1 VRFSLLLNSFLRLDF
16 AANSPP
22 NPYATLSLFAQTTS
36 SKASLQD
43 DDHAG
48 PQEDAVSS
56 IYTIMRDFAQQRGL
70 VTIEYSQVELM
81 VLKKGFTA
89 QQLQA
94 CLSEYE
100 SLGVLSLDASQSRIT
115 FDG

>member
-1 VRFSLLLNSFLRLDF
+1 
-16 AANSPP
+16 
-22 NPYATLSLFAQTTS
+22 
-36 SKASLQD
+36 
-43 DDHAG
+43 
-48 PQEDAVSS
+48 
-56 IYTIMRDFAQQRGL
+56 
-70 VTIEYSQVELM
+70 M

>member
-1 VRFSLLLNSFLRLDF
+1 MPFAVNLTTLLSSPLLSFP
-16 AANSPP
+16 S
-22 NPYATLSLFAQTTS
+22 AQTTS

-56 IYTIMRDFAQQRGL
+56 IYTIMRDFAHQRGL